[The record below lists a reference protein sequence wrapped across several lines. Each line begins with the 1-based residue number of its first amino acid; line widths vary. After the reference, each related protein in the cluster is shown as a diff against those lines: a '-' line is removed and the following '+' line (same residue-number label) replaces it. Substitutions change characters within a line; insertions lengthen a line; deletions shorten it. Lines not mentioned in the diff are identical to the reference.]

1 MNLGDLSGDIL
12 TYIITY
18 GAVALG
24 VTVFLAALGLPFP
37 STVFV
42 LASGAFV
49 QQGVLNFPSTLVV
62 ALLFVVTGDSLSFG
76 MGWLL
81 RGFLQKRF
89 GGLVSWRN
97 AEAYFQTRGG
107 AAIFLTRC
115 LLTPIAVP
123 TNWIAGGSG
132 YRPLRFV
139 AYAAAGELT
148 WLLVYGGLG
157 YLFGSQWEIVSAFI
171 SDFSG
176 LLMGLVMLAGGIY
189 WWLRRENGKRSEAG
203 EWAEAESRP
212 QSHIDAV

>member
-1 MNLGDLSGDIL
+1 MSLSELSGDIL

-18 GAVALG
+18 GSVALG
-24 VTVFLAALGLPFP
+24 VTILMAALGVPFP

-42 LASGAFV
+42 LASGAFI
-49 QQGVLNFPSTLVV
+49 QQGVLSFPSTLAM
-62 ALLFVVTGDSLSFG
+62 ALLFVVAGDFLSFG

-81 RGFLQKRF
+81 RGFLHRRF
-89 GGLVSWRN
+89 GGLESWRN
-97 AEAYFQTRGG
+97 AEAYFQKRGG

-123 TNWIAGGSG
+123 TNWIAGSSG

-157 YLFGSQWEIVSAFI
+157 YLFGSQWEVVSAFI

-176 LLMGLVMLAGGIY
+176 LLMGLVIVAGGVY
-189 WWLRRENGKRSEAG
+189 WWLRRENGKPG
-203 EWAEAESRP
+203 
-212 QSHIDAV
+212 